1 MMVTCPHCGLVGN
14 IGEEKLKTSSGS
26 IRCPRCQK
34 IFAPIDKK
42 PPTPSAGSPGARGAA
57 PAKKGGKK
65 DPPVLFGARSG
76 DDIPFTKIMEE
87 SGSILEEDLTI
98 EIEGMD
104 GIDIPEEV
112 GADEILSL
120 GEEDIVSIP
129 EEPSGGGQAQ
139 KVGPAADI
147 PVEGSVPLTPVDV
160 PESPPPTVLDAEPAG
175 GAKEPRGG
183 PPGIMPGPIAAD
195 KAGRPVSGKPAP
207 RKVGLR
213 KGFILFFIVV
223 LALWGSYW
231 FFSTYWPPYAQEKE
245 FLDDS
250 RALFDKYHELRVYLK
265 VGMPDPV
272 FATKVAEAAYVWEVY
287 REKHESKY
295 KKDPLFAS
303 LMIMGRLFLTIK
315 ELLDRDMYPD
325 NYLELEWGEGFPFP
339 TKEDYVSAMVTG
351 IPICIS
357 AAEENFVFCKKILE
371 HAGGLTFISMTVS
384 NFTKVP
390 IGPSRAEYAADLKR
404 ANKTFVSLDTEMPV
418 LTKAVAD
425 VRNTIDNLPGK

>member
-1 MMVTCPHCGLVGN
+1 MKVTCPHCGLVGK
-14 IGEEKLKTSSGS
+14 IGEEKLKASSGS
-26 IRCPRCQK
+26 IKCPRCQK
-34 IFAPIDKK
+34 IFTPVDKK
-42 PPTPSAGSPGARGAA
+42 PPTPAAGSFGTRGTA

-65 DPPVLFGARSG
+65 APVLFGARSG

-98 EIEGMD
+98 EIEGVD
-104 GIDIPEEV
+104 EADIPGEA

-120 GEEDIVSIP
+120 GEEDIVSTP
-129 EEPSGGGQAQ
+129 EEPSGGRKA
-139 KVGPAADI
+139 KVPGPAADI
-147 PVEGSVPLTPVDV
+147 PVAESVPLAPVGI
-160 PESPPPTVLDAEPAG
+160 PESPPPTALGGEPAG
-175 GAKEPRGG
+175 GAKEPHGAL
-183 PPGIMPGPIAAD
+183 PDIMPGSPVAAD
-195 KAGRPVSGKPAP
+195 EARPSGSARPAP

-213 KGFILFFIVV
+213 KGFVLFFIVV

-245 FLDDS
+245 FLADS
-250 RALFDKYHELRVYLK
+250 RTLFDKYHELRVYLK

-287 REKHESKY
+287 REKHESEY
-295 KKDPLFAS
+295 RKDPLFAS

-325 NYLELEWGEGFPFP
+325 NYLGLEWGEGLPFP
-339 TKEDYVSAMVTG
+339 TKGDYVDAMVAG

-357 AAEENFVFCKKILE
+357 AAEENFIFCKKILD
-371 HAGGLTFISMTVS
+371 HTGGLTFISMTVS
-384 NFTKVP
+384 DITKAPV
-390 IGPSRAEYAADLKR
+390 GPSRADYTADLKR

-418 LTKAVAD
+418 LAKAVAD
-425 VRNTIDNLPGK
+425 VRSTIDNLPGK